1 MVRVIATLF
10 IACLLALTITG
21 CSNSAHSTTLARSQI
36 VVDKTLSAIA
46 QVKSYKLDTDFTDV
60 SGFTEWQG
68 TRVVDVPDK
77 EMAMNMEI
85 TMGPSPSLNVSDEMY
100 FTNGQE
106 YLKTVS
112 EGNFPQ
118 TVGWTKRN
126 LVDDVWDQQTQI
138 PFLTELLKT
147 ASKISSME
155 TEQLNNVNCYV
166 LTITPS
172 AQASADFV
180 LSQGQ
185 PGGPGFFSIDVE
197 GGWMITADLYNAGSI
212 KLWISQDDYLPL
224 KVEAE
229 FDFKQAKGNLPVD
242 TAPSKVINNY
252 HNELEFSDYNQPIAI
267 QLPQD
272 ALSARNVGYDKTE
285 NNEVIQFYG

>member
-10 IACLLALTITG
+10 IACLLALPITG

-46 QVKSYKLDTDFTDV
+46 QVKSYQLDTDFTDV

-85 TMGPSPSLNVSDEMY
+85 TMGPSPSLKVSDEIY

-147 ASKISSME
+147 ATKISSME
-155 TEQLNNVNCYV
+155 NEQLNNVNCYV

-185 PGGPGFFSIDVE
+185 PGGPEFFSIDVE

-252 HNELEFSDYNQPIAI
+252 HNELEFSDYNQPISI

-272 ALSARNVGYDKTE
+272 ALNAQNVG
-285 NNEVIQFYG
+285 N

>member
-10 IACLLALTITG
+10 IACLLALPITG

-46 QVKSYKLDTDFTDV
+46 QVKSYQLDTDFTDV

-85 TMGPSPSLNVSDEMY
+85 TMGPSPSLKVSDEIY

-118 TVGWTKRN
+118 TVGWTKGN

-147 ASKISSME
+147 ATKISSME
-155 TEQLNNVNCYV
+155 NEQLNNVNCYV

-185 PGGPGFFSIDVE
+185 PGGPDFFSIDVE
-197 GGWMITADLYNAGSI
+197 GGWMITADLFNAGSI
-212 KLWISQDDYLPL
+212 KLWISHDDYLPF

-252 HNELEFSDYNQPIAI
+252 HNELEFSDYNQPISI

-272 ALSARNVGYDKTE
+272 ALNAKNVG
-285 NNEVIQFYG
+285 N